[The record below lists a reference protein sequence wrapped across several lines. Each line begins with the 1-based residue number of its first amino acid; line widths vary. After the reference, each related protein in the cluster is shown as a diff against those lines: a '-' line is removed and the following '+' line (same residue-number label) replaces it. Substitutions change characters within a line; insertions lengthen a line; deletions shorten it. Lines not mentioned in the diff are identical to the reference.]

1 MNISEA
7 SRSTGLTV
15 DTIRFY
21 EKAGML
27 PRAKRD
33 GRGWRNF
40 SAGDVEW
47 LRNLQRLRATGMP
60 LSDVKQFAAL
70 VHTQDINT
78 PGVAE
83 QRLAILRRHQLRL
96 ADSQK
101 ELDECKAYLNHKI
114 NVYSTL
120 EEKMI

>member
-27 PRAKRD
+27 PRAQRD
-33 GRGWRNF
+33 SRGWRNF

-70 VHTQDINT
+70 VHTQHINS
-78 PGVAE
+78 PGVAD

-96 ADSQK
+96 ADSQR
-101 ELDECKAYLNHKI
+101 ELDDCKSYLNHKI
-114 NVYSTL
+114 SVYSTL
-120 EEKMI
+120 EDN